1 MSRSLR
7 VECQFRVEYC
17 YFVLRWSGVHVRIRR
32 TCQILGR
39 PVSHLQCLGQ
49 FRMED
54 HTVSEALAACS
65 ESFESF
71 QVCDEN
77 YGRSENVGME
87 KTSVSSEIV
96 HVSVRKGHDFYP
108 RGRNGVV
115 QKTCQ
120 AHDQEETFEKDQEK
134 EQVDHKNLVVRISF
148 GGVVRS
154 VRPVSSNVYEI
165 LNSRFALEHRYSGLL
180 ECPMTTRLERVVDTS
195 YFLSDFVCHQNETIE
210 TLEQCV
216 NAVDDILQNQHVV
229 LSSNRTVNSTTL
241 PRGCSARMSN
251 GSVDVFLN
259 EMEDSLVTCRDDDDA
274 QVLGETSALGLNLSV
289 RVGLE
294 TTMISLSG
302 PADVWFGIGFDAQN
316 MGDLPYTIV
325 RFV

>member
-1 MSRSLR
+1 
-7 VECQFRVEYC
+7 
-17 YFVLRWSGVHVRIRR
+17 
-32 TCQILGR
+32 
-39 PVSHLQCLGQ
+39 
-49 FRMED
+49 
-54 HTVSEALAACS
+54 
-65 ESFESF
+65 
-71 QVCDEN
+71 
-77 YGRSENVGME
+77 
-87 KTSVSSEIV
+87 
-96 HVSVRKGHDFYP
+96 
-108 RGRNGVV
+108 
-115 QKTCQ
+115 
-120 AHDQEETFEKDQEK
+120 
-134 EQVDHKNLVVRISF
+134 
-148 GGVVRS
+148 
-154 VRPVSSNVYEI
+154 
-165 LNSRFALEHRYSGLL
+165 
-180 ECPMTTRLERVVDTS
+180 MTTRLERVVDTS

-251 GSVDVFLN
+251 GSVEVFLN
-259 EMEDSLVTCRDDDDA
+259 EMEDSLVTCRDDDDEKA